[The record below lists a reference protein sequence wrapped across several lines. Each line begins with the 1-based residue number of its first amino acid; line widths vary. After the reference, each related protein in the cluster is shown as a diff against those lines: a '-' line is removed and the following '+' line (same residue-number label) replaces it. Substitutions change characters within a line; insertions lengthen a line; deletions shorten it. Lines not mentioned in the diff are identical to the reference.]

1 MDISYWKHFVS
12 KQEHILEQVTTQK
25 NRNAERNAQ
34 LYKDCLKERH
44 ATNTQ
49 ITQVQQTIRTL
60 EMRQEVVEEGI
71 VTSTKQL
78 LEARQKLHQEKLN
91 VNANAKNA
99 VTATATATA
108 CNAATTKTK

>member
-1 MDISYWKHFVS
+1 
-12 KQEHILEQVTTQK
+12 
-25 NRNAERNAQ
+25 
-34 LYKDCLKERH
+34 
-44 ATNTQ
+44 
-49 ITQVQQTIRTL
+49 
-60 EMRQEVVEEGI
+60 MRQEVVEEGI